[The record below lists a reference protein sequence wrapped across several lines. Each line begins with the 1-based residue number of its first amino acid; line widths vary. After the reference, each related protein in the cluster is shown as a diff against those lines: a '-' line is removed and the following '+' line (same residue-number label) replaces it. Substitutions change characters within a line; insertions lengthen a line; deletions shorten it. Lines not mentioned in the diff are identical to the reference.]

1 MGDYY
6 KNTISLL
13 LAKTDGNRKE
23 RSIKTKN
30 IIKTGRKLRYV
41 NDATFKHRPPL
52 LLLCAKS
59 ESKQYRQY
67 QVCNNIF
74 NIFDSLIYFRCDL
87 LQMYQ

>member
-6 KNTISLL
+6 KTQFPYYLRRRMATEKKGASKQKILS
-13 LAKTDGNRKE
+13 KR
-23 RSIKTKN
+23 
-30 IIKTGRKLRYV
+30 TGRKLRYV

-67 QVCNNIF
+67 KVCNNIF
-74 NIFDSLIYFRCDL
+74 NISNSLIYFRYD
-87 LQMYQ
+87 